1 MKKNFKNL
9 TILSASMFVLNS
21 AHAYKYVI
29 YTDDKSDKA
38 EKVAEL
44 MQTTY
49 PFNKFDIDVEIVTLQ
64 PHELDCQ
71 SRFGID
77 RLMMCDNSEQLQA
90 RAARSGGDQ
99 AMVIKSS
106 DKTGGSS
113 HIGYGIPVITS
124 EENPRSMLHEY
135 LHTLG
140 LCDEY
145 EYKASEADTYCTGD
159 ERPNSVFIDPLNPY
173 ASDSMARGKHIGQIP
188 WFGDILPTTPI
199 TNTNGTLLGT
209 GDVEPTKRAQVNNT
223 TMGTVLTEPT
233 GLYKGKVC
241 NNASKPMT
249 SWQPG
254 AETTIMENM
263 NRGLGAPLEKIVE
276 RILIKKGMQKKL
288 QFEDETPPT
297 PPRAQEEP
305 AGSVVVLPEPME
317 RINNTARSF
326 FKSAFSWAK
335 SIFENVKSVL
345 SR

>member
-1 MKKNFKNL
+1 MKKNLQKL
-9 TILSASMFVLNS
+9 TILSASMLVMNS

-44 MQTTY
+44 MKTTY
-49 PFNKFDIDVEIVTLQ
+49 PFSKFDIEVEIVTVQ

-77 RLMMCDNSEQLQA
+77 RLMMCDNSDEIQA
-90 RAARSGGDQ
+90 RALKSGGDQ
-99 AMVIKSS
+99 AMIIKTD
-106 DKTGGSS
+106 DKMGGSS
-113 HIGYGIPVITS
+113 YVGTGVPIITS

-145 EYKASEADTYCTGD
+145 EYKAVEADIFCRGED
-159 ERPNSVFIDPLNPY
+159 RPNSVFIDPLNPY
-173 ASDSMARGKHIGQIP
+173 ASDSMARAKHIGKIP

-199 TNTNGTLLGT
+199 TNTQGTILGT
-209 GDVEPTKRAQVNNT
+209 GDVEPTKRAQVNDT
-223 TMGTVLTEPT
+223 TMGTILTEPT
-233 GLYKGKVC
+233 GLYRGKVC
-241 NNASKPMT
+241 KNASRPMP

-254 AETTIMENM
+254 AETTIMENT

-276 RILIKKGMQKKL
+276 RLLISKGVQKKL
-288 QFEDETPPT
+288 QYEDETPP
-297 PPRAQEEP
+297 PRPKAQEEP
-305 AGSVVVLPEPME
+305 ASSVVVIPEPLE

-326 FKSAFSWAK
+326 FKSAFSWAQ
-335 SIFENVKSVL
+335 SIFENVKTIL

>member
-1 MKKNFKNL
+1 MKKNFQKL
-9 TILSASMFVLNS
+9 TILSASMFMLNS

-44 MQTTY
+44 IQTTY
-49 PFNKFDIDVEIVTLQ
+49 PFSKFDIEVEIVTLQ
-64 PHELDCQ
+64 PYELDCQ

-77 RLMMCDNSEQLQA
+77 RMMMCDNSDEIQQ
-90 RAARSGGDQ
+90 RALRSGGDQ
-99 AMVIKSS
+99 AMIIKKS
-106 DKTGGSS
+106 DKRGGSS
-113 HIGYGIPVITS
+113 YVGSGVPIITS

-145 EYKASEADTYCTGD
+145 EYKASEADIFCKGTD
-159 ERPNSVFIDPLNPY
+159 RPNSIFIDPLNPY
-173 ASDSMARGKHIGQIP
+173 ASDSMARAKHVGKIP

-199 TNTNGTLLGT
+199 TNTQGTILGT
-209 GDVEPTKRAQVNNT
+209 GNVEATKMAGVNNT
-223 TMGTVLTEPT
+223 TMATILTEPT
-233 GLYKGKVC
+233 GLYRGKVC
-241 NNASKPMT
+241 NNASRPIP

-254 AETTIMENM
+254 AETTIMENS

-276 RILIKKGMQKKL
+276 RLLVSKGVQKKL
-288 QFEDETPPT
+288 QYQDETPPP
-297 PPRAQEEP
+297 PPRSQEEP
-305 AGSVVVLPEPME
+305 AGRVVVTPEPME

-326 FKSAFSWAK
+326 IKSAFSWAK
-335 SIFENVKSVL
+335 SFFENVKNVL